1 MSNIIMPV
9 DYHQGLLHLNK
20 LRLIKVKMEVLDNLN
35 VANKSTLDLSLW
47 LDDYDDIYSNFDSR
61 NYLKRRVSDD
71 FINELRISL
80 KNRSEKIN
88 DLILLL
94 PEAKRNNIAE
104 LRITQNLKNY
114 FNRHLHLYT
123 EKYNKNLK
131 RGIFLFIIAIL
142 LMIGNAVVS
151 LQLNNN
157 LLSSIIRIVLEP
169 AGWFLIWISFDILY
183 YDLHEV
189 KKEKLLFRELSEI
202 IIYFES
208 SDSYIA
214 NE

>member
-1 MSNIIMPV
+1 MSNIIMHV

-20 LRLIKVKMEVLDNLN
+20 LRLIKEKMEVLDNLN

-80 KNRSEKIN
+80 KNKSEKIN

-131 RGIFLFIIAIL
+131 RCIFLFIIAIL

-202 IIYFES
+202 MIYFQS

>member
-1 MSNIIMPV
+1 MPV